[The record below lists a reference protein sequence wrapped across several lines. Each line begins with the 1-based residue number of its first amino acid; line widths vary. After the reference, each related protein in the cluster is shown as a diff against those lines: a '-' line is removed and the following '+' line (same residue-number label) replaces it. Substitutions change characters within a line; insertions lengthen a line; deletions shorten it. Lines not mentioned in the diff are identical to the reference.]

1 MKTNNKFLFLFL
13 LVCALVFNTNAFS
26 QARKKADKDTK
37 NWRYEI
43 EGVGEGKEG
52 TYLIKVWTYS
62 KKSNVAI
69 EQAKKNAVHG
79 IIFKG
84 YTGVGRVTGQPALAT
99 DPGVEFEKADFF
111 DPFFDDNGGYMKYI
125 NVTGD
130 GSVSP
135 EDVLKVNKEYKIGV
149 IVSVKKD
156 MLKKDLIAAGV
167 VRSLSSGF

>member
-1 MKTNNKFLFLFL
+1 MKRNKIITIVLLLFVFVMNNDMY
-13 LVCALVFNTNAFS
+13 S
-26 QARKKADKDTK
+26 QQARKKADKDTK

-84 YTGVGRVTGQPALAT
+84 YTGVGRISSQPPLVS
-99 DPGVEFEKADFF
+99 DPGAEFEKADFF
-111 DPFFDDNGGYMKYI
+111 DPFFSENGGYMKYI

-130 GSVSP
+130 GSVAP

-156 MLKKDLIAAGV
+156 MLKKDLVAAGIAKT
-167 VRSLSSGF
+167 LSSGF

>member
-1 MKTNNKFLFLFL
+1 
-13 LVCALVFNTNAFS
+13 
-26 QARKKADKDTK
+26 
-37 NWRYEI
+37 
-43 EGVGEGKEG
+43 
-52 TYLIKVWTYS
+52 
-62 KKSNVAI
+62 
-69 EQAKKNAVHG
+69 
-79 IIFKG
+79 
-84 YTGVGRVTGQPALAT
+84 
-99 DPGVEFEKADFF
+99 
-111 DPFFDDNGGYMKYI
+111 MKYI